1 MRQIK
6 SDTILLSVIVPVFN
20 EETNV
25 TIFYKTVTQ
34 ELLRLSPEFLYEI
47 VFTDNHS
54 TDKTFELLSKI
65 ASKDLRVRVAR
76 FSKNFGYQ
84 KSIHAGYC
92 LSRGDIAI
100 QLDSDLEDPPALI
113 HEFIRL
119 WREGYDVV
127 YGIRRSRKELWLT
140 QQLRRF
146 FYRLIDFLSE
156 DHIPHDAGDFR
167 LLDRKIIEQLKKIS
181 DASPYL
187 RGAIAAIGFEQVGVP
202 YDRKKRIG
210 GKSKFP
216 LSDMVS
222 LAVDGIL
229 NHSII
234 PLRLA
239 TFTGF
244 IVAMGLS
251 FYLGFLLA
259 IKFIF
264 HQDWPAGF
272 VTVYVLIQISICL
285 NALFLGIIGEYLG
298 RIYRQV
304 KAKPLVV
311 IDQTL
316 NF

>member
-6 SDTILLSVIVPVFN
+6 PGPALLSIIVPVFN
-20 EETNV
+20 EEKNV
-25 TIFYKTVTQ
+25 PIFYAEVTR
-34 ELLRLSPEFLYEI
+34 ELSKLAPEFQYEI

-54 TDKTFELLSKI
+54 TDKTFALLSEI
-65 ASKDLRVRVAR
+65 ASKDARVRVAR

-84 KSIHAGYC
+84 KSIYTGYC
-92 LSRGDIAI
+92 LSKGDIAI

-119 WREGYDVV
+119 WREGNDVV
-127 YGIRRSRKELWLT
+127 YGIRRSRKESWVT

-156 DHIPHDAGDFR
+156 ERIPHDAGDFR
-167 LLDRKIIEQLKKIS
+167 LLDRKIIDQLRKIN

-187 RGAIAAIGFEQVGVP
+187 RGAIAAMGFKQAGVP
-202 YDRKKRIG
+202 YDRQKRVNG
-210 GKSKFP
+210 ESKFP
-216 LSDMVS
+216 LRAMVS

-229 NHSII
+229 NHSLV

-244 IVAMGLS
+244 TVAIVLS
-251 FYLGFLLA
+251 LYLGSLLV
-259 IKFIF
+259 IKYVF

-304 KAKPLVV
+304 KAQPLVV